1 MESFSAGGKQ
11 VQFWSITGKVAS
23 SSKRSDTYVSS
34 SRGPSYGGGAG
45 ALRINSSTV
54 VQQEFFL
61 LADDGKEVAVQ
72 LTGHDIPVR
81 DGNNITM
88 IGGEVSGKGGY
99 WVRMIN
105 HDTGRSW
112 DLANSEVYRKWGMVS
127 PLKRFLVLLGLII
140 LGPILF
146 FTGFGLGGVVT
157 NYNPYGYGATSA
169 RFDFGRGF
177 ATGFLLGIIP
187 WLAAAVYFARSILQA
202 TRGLN
207 RRLSAHL
214 DVQLRNAAA
223 TKPLVTN

>member
-1 MESFSAGGKQ
+1 
-11 VQFWSITGKVAS
+11 
-23 SSKRSDTYVSS
+23 
-34 SRGPSYGGGAG
+34 
-45 ALRINSSTV
+45 LRINSSTV

-105 HDTGRSW
+105 HDTGRYW
-112 DLANSEVYRKWGMVS
+112 DLANSDVYRKWGMVS
-127 PLKRFLVLLGLII
+127 PLKRFLVLFGLII

-146 FTGFGLGGVVT
+146 FTGVGLGGVVT
-157 NYNPYGYGATSA
+157 NYANPYTNPYGYGT

>member
-1 MESFSAGGKQ
+1 MESFSAGGKH

-105 HDTGRSW
+105 HDTGRHW
-112 DLANSEVYRKWGMVS
+112 DLANLEVYRKWGMVS
-127 PLKRFLVLLGLII
+127 GWKRFLVLFGLII

-177 ATGFLLGIIP
+177 ATGCLLGIIP

-202 TRGLN
+202 DRGLN

-223 TKPLVTN
+223 TRPLVTN